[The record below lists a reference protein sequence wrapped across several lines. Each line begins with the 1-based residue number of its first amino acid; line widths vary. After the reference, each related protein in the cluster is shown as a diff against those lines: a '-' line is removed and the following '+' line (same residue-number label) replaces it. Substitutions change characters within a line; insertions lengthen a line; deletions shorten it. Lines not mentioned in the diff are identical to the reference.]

1 MLKYL
6 DIFLVLVGLGLLFLF
21 ICFSCGFVL
30 FSCFFVW
37 LGGFAIGAFP
47 VIFCTWATPNTIL
60 SFLIHAL
67 VTNLKAM
74 RIRRKKEYEL
84 YVCNAEHWST

>member
-6 DIFLVLVGLGLLFLF
+6 DIFLVLVGLGLLVLF

-37 LGGFAIGAFP
+37 LGGFAS
-47 VIFCTWATPNTIL
+47 L
-60 SFLIHAL
+60 
-67 VTNLKAM
+67 
-74 RIRRKKEYEL
+74 
-84 YVCNAEHWST
+84 

>member
-30 FSCFFVW
+30 FSWVFFVC

-60 SFLIHAL
+60 SFPIHAL

-74 RIRRKKEYEL
+74 RI
-84 YVCNAEHWST
+84 